1 MEDFFL
7 YLLAIGAGL
16 LAGFINTLA
25 GSGSLVTLP
34 MLIFLGLPPTV
45 ANGSNRIGVLV
56 ASVVGLTKFKRSG
69 KLDLK
74 NSQYLL
80 IPSLLGAVIG
90 ALIAIDL
97 NQEVMRYSIAVMMSV
112 MLVVILL
119 KPQKWLREK
128 TELMPEMKGVVNF
141 IIFFAI
147 GIYGGFIQAGV
158 GIFLLAGMVLRC
170 GFSMVH
176 SNGIKLFVNLIF
188 NVPVILIFIYNDQI
202 DWVLGGIVAVGQ
214 AAGAWLAAHFAS
226 NSDNAAIWM
235 RRLLLTIITLSILKF
250 LGALDFL
257 LSL

>member
-7 YLLAIGAGL
+7 YLLAVGAGL

-56 ASVVGLTKFKRSG
+56 ASVVGLAKFKSSG

-74 NSQYLL
+74 NSQYILF
-80 IPSLLGAVIG
+80 PSLLGAIVG

-97 NQEVMRYSIAVMMSV
+97 NQEMMRYSIAIVMAV
-112 MLVVILL
+112 MLVVILF

-141 IIFFAI
+141 IIFFAV
-147 GIYGGFIQAGV
+147 GVYGGFIQAGV

-176 SNGIKLFVNLIF
+176 SNGVKLFVNLIF
-188 NVPVILIFIYNDQI
+188 NVPVIAIFIYNDQVN
-202 DWVLGGIVAVGQ
+202 WMLGGIVAVGQ

-226 NSDNAAIWM
+226 NSDNAAIWT
-235 RRLLLTIITLSILKF
+235 RRLLLTIIIFSILKF
-250 LGALDFL
+250 AGALEFIPGL
-257 LSL
+257 